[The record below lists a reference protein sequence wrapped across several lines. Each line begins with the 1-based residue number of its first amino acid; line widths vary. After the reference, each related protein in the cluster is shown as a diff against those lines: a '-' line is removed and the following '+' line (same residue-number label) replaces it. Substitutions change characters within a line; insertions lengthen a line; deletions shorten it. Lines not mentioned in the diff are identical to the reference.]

1 MDSGAD
7 GWLDAGGGY
16 QLGVREGR
24 IVARNAKGKELA
36 SVPKELKGGDLH
48 ASLVEALDWL
58 EAHSRSCQEQA
69 ELWML
74 RSLPVP
80 TALLRSVW
88 EDEAWRSVLENLVV
102 SAGGEVGL
110 LKGVGPQG
118 LGLVNLDGDSRWYTG
133 EVVAIPHPILLAE
146 LDDWRQF
153 LVEAGLRQGLSQLY
167 RETFVPTPSE
177 PEASAVDQWSGAEFD
192 RLMIAIGE
200 ARRGGWRVRGGS
212 ACCAVHEGG
221 RMVEARYDLGEGD
234 PAYETT
240 TGSLWWADTEGR
252 ALLLKDVGPV
262 AWSEGMRMAAAIHAK
277 RKVEEKEA
285 DDV

>member
-1 MDSGAD
+1 MEPGAD

-16 QLGVREGR
+16 QLGVRDGR

-36 SVPKELKGGDLH
+36 SVPKELKAGEQH
-48 ASLVEALDWL
+48 TSLVEALEWL
-58 EAHSRSCQEQA
+58 EAHARSCREQV

-80 TALLRSVW
+80 TAVVRAVW
-88 EDEAWRSVLENLVV
+88 ADEAWRGVLENLVV
-102 SAGGEVGL
+102 TAEGEAGL
-110 LKGVGPQG
+110 LKGVGAEG
-118 LGLVNLDGDSRWYTG
+118 LGLVSLDGDSRWFGG
-133 EVVAIPHPILLAE
+133 ERVAIPHPILLAE

-167 RETFVPTPSE
+167 RETFVPTPGE
-177 PEASAVDQWSGAEFD
+177 PDATSVDQWSGAEFE

-200 ARRGGWRVRGGS
+200 ARRGGWRVRGGA
-212 ACCAVHEGG
+212 ACCAVYEGG

-240 TGSLWWADTEGR
+240 TGELWWADAEGR
-252 ALLLKDVGPV
+252 ALALREVGPV
-262 AWSEGMRMAAAIHAK
+262 AWSEGMRMAATIHAK
-277 RKVEEKEA
+277 RKVEEKE
-285 DDV
+285 DEDV